1 MNKIQVDKLIQDE
14 VRAIIPIVDENGKEE
29 YIEVRNP
36 DKETKEEILNKIWV
50 GMENPDLA
58 LSQEDILKM
67 LIDKLTNIELNIEI
81 EDLVDSNISSEL
93 ETVMYHICQI
103 GNELTASLLM
113 NTDVKLGQM
122 KNEIL
127 QDRVLKEI
135 EETEEIEKMNNIK
148 DKVVN

>member
-1 MNKIQVDKLIQDE
+1 MNKIQVDKLIQDK

-36 DKETKEEILNKIWV
+36 DKKTKEDILNKIWV

-58 LSQEDILKM
+58 LSQEEILKM

-81 EDLVDSNISSEL
+81 ENLINSEVSSEL
-93 ETVMYHICQI
+93 ETVMYYI
-103 GNELTASLLM
+103 GKIENELTASLLM
-113 NTDVKLGQM
+113 NTEVKLGQM

-127 QDRVLKEI
+127 QDRVLKE
-135 EETEEIEKMNNIK
+135 TEEIEKMNNIK
-148 DKVVN
+148 EKVVN

>member
-1 MNKIQVDKLIQDE
+1 MGRIQVDKLIQDE
-14 VRAIIPIVDENGKEE
+14 VRAIIPIIDENGKEE

-67 LIDKLTNIELNIEI
+67 LVDKLTNIELNIDI
-81 EDLVDSNISSEL
+81 QDVIDGNISSEL
-93 ETVMYHICQI
+93 ETAMYYIGQI
-103 GNELTASLLM
+103 ENELTASLLM
-113 NTDVKLGQM
+113 NTEVKLGQM

-127 QDRVLKEI
+127 QDRVIK
-135 EETEEIEKMNNIK
+135 ETEEIEKINNIK

>member
-1 MNKIQVDKLIQDE
+1 MNKVQVDKLMQDE

-36 DKETKEEILNKIWV
+36 DKKTKEEILNKIWA

-67 LIDKLTNIELNIEI
+67 LVDELTNIELNIEI
-81 EDLVDSNISSEL
+81 ENLINGNISSEL
-93 ETVMYHICQI
+93 ETVMYHIGQI
-103 GNELTASLLM
+103 ENELTASLLM
-113 NTDVKLGQM
+113 NTEVKLGQL
-122 KNEIL
+122 KNEML
-127 QDRVLKEI
+127 QDRVLK
-135 EETEEIEKMNNIK
+135 ETEEIEKMNNIK

>member
-1 MNKIQVDKLIQDE
+1 MGKIQVDKLIQDE
-14 VRAIIPIVDENGKEE
+14 VRAIIPVVDENGKEE

-81 EDLVDSNISSEL
+81 EDLINGNISSEL
-93 ETVMYHICQI
+93 ENVMYYIGQI
-103 GNELTASLLM
+103 ENELTASLLM
-113 NTDVKLGQM
+113 NTEVKLGQL

-127 QDRVLKEI
+127 QDRVIK
-135 EETEEIEKMNNIK
+135 ETEEIEKMNNIK

>member
-1 MNKIQVDKLIQDE
+1 MNKIQVDKLMKDE
-14 VRAIIPIVDENGKEE
+14 VRAVIPFTDENGKEE

-36 DKETKEEILNKIWV
+36 DNETKEEILNKIWV

-81 EDLVDSNISSEL
+81 EDLINGNISSEL
-93 ETVMYHICQI
+93 ENVMYYIGQI
-103 GNELTASLLM
+103 ENELTASLLM
-113 NTDVKLGQM
+113 NTEIKLGQM

-127 QDRVLKEI
+127 QDRVLKE
-135 EETEEIEKMNNIK
+135 TEEIEKMNNIK

>member
-1 MNKIQVDKLIQDE
+1 MGKIQVDKLIQDE
-14 VRAIIPIVDENGKEE
+14 VRAIIPIIDENGKEE

-81 EDLVDSNISSEL
+81 QDVIDGNISSEL
-93 ETVMYHICQI
+93 ETTMYYIGQI
-103 GNELTASLLM
+103 ENELTASLLM
-113 NTDVKLGQM
+113 NTEVKLGQM

-127 QDRVLKEI
+127 QDRVLKE
-135 EETEEIEKMNNIK
+135 TEEIEKMNNIK

>member
-14 VRAIIPIVDENGKEE
+14 VRAIIPIIDENGKEE

-58 LSQEDILKM
+58 LFQEDILKM

-81 EDLVDSNISSEL
+81 QDVIDGNISSEL
-93 ETVMYHICQI
+93 ETVMYYIGQI
-103 GNELTASLLM
+103 ENELTASLLM
-113 NTDVKLGQM
+113 NTEVKLGQL

-127 QDRVLKEI
+127 QDRVIK
-135 EETEEIEKMNNIK
+135 ETEEIEKMSNIK

>member
-1 MNKIQVDKLIQDE
+1 MNKIQVDKLIQDK

-36 DKETKEEILNKIWV
+36 DKKTKEDILNKIWV

-58 LSQEDILKM
+58 LSQEEILKM

-81 EDLVDSNISSEL
+81 ENLINSEVSSEL
-93 ETVMYHICQI
+93 ETVMYYIGQI
-103 GNELTASLLM
+103 ENELTASLLM
-113 NTDVKLGQM
+113 NTEVKLGQM

-127 QDRVLKEI
+127 QDRVLKE
-135 EETEEIEKMNNIK
+135 TEEIEKMNNIK
-148 DKVVN
+148 EKVVN

>member
-1 MNKIQVDKLIQDE
+1 MGKIQVDKLIQDE
-14 VRAIIPIVDENGKEE
+14 VRAIIPIVDESGREE

-36 DKETKEEILNKIWV
+36 DKETKEEILNKIWT

-67 LIDKLTNIELNIEI
+67 LINKLTNIELNIEI
-81 EDLVDSNISSEL
+81 EDLINGNISSEL
-93 ETVMYHICQI
+93 ETVMYYIGQI
-103 GNELTASLLM
+103 ENELTASLLM
-113 NTDVKLGQM
+113 NTEVKLGQL

-127 QDRVLKEI
+127 QDRVIK
-135 EETEEIEKMNNIK
+135 ETEEIEKMNNIK

>member
-1 MNKIQVDKLIQDE
+1 MGKIQVDKLIQDE
-14 VRAIIPIVDENGKEE
+14 VRAIIPIVDESGREE

-36 DKETKEEILNKIWV
+36 DKKTKEEILNKIWV

-81 EDLVDSNISSEL
+81 EDLVDGNISSEL
-93 ETVMYHICQI
+93 ENVMYYIGQI
-103 GNELTASLLM
+103 ENELTASLLM
-113 NTDVKLGQM
+113 NTEIKLGQM

-127 QDRVLKEI
+127 QDRVLKEN
-135 EETEEIEKMNNIK
+135 EEIEKMNNIK

>member
-1 MNKIQVDKLIQDE
+1 MGRIQVDKLIQDE
-14 VRAIIPIVDENGKEE
+14 VRAIIPIIDENGKEE

-67 LIDKLTNIELNIEI
+67 LVDKLTNIELNIDI
-81 EDLVDSNISSEL
+81 QDVIDGNISSEL
-93 ETVMYHICQI
+93 ETAMYYIGQI
-103 GNELTASLLM
+103 ENELTASLLM
-113 NTDVKLGQM
+113 NTEVKLGQM

-127 QDRVLKEI
+127 QDRVIK
-135 EETEEIEKMNNIK
+135 ETEEIEKINNIK
-148 DKVVN
+148 DKVVS

>member
-1 MNKIQVDKLIQDE
+1 MNKIQVDKLIQDK

-36 DKETKEEILNKIWV
+36 DKKTKEDILNKIWV

-58 LSQEDILKM
+58 LSQEEILKM

-81 EDLVDSNISSEL
+81 ENLINSEVSSEL
-93 ETVMYHICQI
+93 ETVMYYIGQI
-103 GNELTASLLM
+103 ENELTASLLM
-113 NTDVKLGQM
+113 NTEVKLGQL

-127 QDRVLKEI
+127 QDRVLK
-135 EETEEIEKMNNIK
+135 ETEEIEKMNNIK
-148 DKVVN
+148 DKVVS

>member
-14 VRAIIPIVDENGKEE
+14 VRAIIPIIDENGKEE

-81 EDLVDSNISSEL
+81 EDLVDGNISSEL
-93 ETVMYHICQI
+93 ETVMYYIGQI
-103 GNELTASLLM
+103 ENELTASLLM
-113 NTDVKLGQM
+113 NTEVKLGQL

-127 QDRVLKEI
+127 QDRVIK
-135 EETEEIEKMNNIK
+135 ETEEIEKMNNIK

>member
-14 VRAIIPIVDENGKEE
+14 VRAIIPIIDENGKEE

-81 EDLVDSNISSEL
+81 QDVIDGNISSEL
-93 ETVMYHICQI
+93 ETVMYYIGQI
-103 GNELTASLLM
+103 ENELTASLLM
-113 NTDVKLGQM
+113 NTEVKLGQL

-127 QDRVLKEI
+127 QDRVIK
-135 EETEEIEKMNNIK
+135 ETEEIEKMSNIK